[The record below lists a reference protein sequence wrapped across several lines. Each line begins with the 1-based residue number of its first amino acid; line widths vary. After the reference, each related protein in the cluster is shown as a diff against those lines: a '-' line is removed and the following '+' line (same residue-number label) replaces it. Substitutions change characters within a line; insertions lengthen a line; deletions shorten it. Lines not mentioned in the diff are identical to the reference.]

1 MGEFGIGQPVRRF
14 EDKRLLSG
22 NGRFQNDNNLLGQAY
37 AYVLRSPHAHARIR
51 ALDLTTAKAAPGVV
65 LIMTGDDLVEAKL
78 GVMGVPF
85 QRKRPD
91 GSPMFARAFL
101 GLAQGT
107 VRYVG
112 EPVAFV
118 VAETLAQAKDA
129 AELIDID
136 YEALPSVTDTA
147 EAAEGK
153 IAVWDECP
161 DNISNLF
168 EAGNK
173 AATEAAFARA
183 AHIVKRRYVISRV
196 YAHFMEPR
204 GAIGVWDPGEERFTL
219 YADVQYPH
227 RVRQALATRIFKIPE
242 SKIRVIA
249 GDVGGGFG
257 TKGWQYPEHRLVL
270 LAAKKLRRPV
280 KWICERSEAIQADE
294 HARDNVS
301 DAELA
306 LDKDGKFLGL
316 RVKTLANVGAYIS
329 SERNLL
335 ATFGNVGT
343 LTGTYDIPAAYVAV
357 LAVMANTNGTAPYR
371 GAGRPEATYVIERLI
386 DDAARELGF
395 DPVELRTKNLIPAS
409 AMPYKTA
416 LNLNYDCGDFPA
428 NQQKALAQADWAGFP
443 ARRDEA
449 KARGKLRGIGIA
461 NPIEKAAGPGQE
473 FAEIRFHP
481 SGNATLLMGSKNQG
495 QGHETTFKQV
505 LNEKLGLDPA
515 TVQYIDGDTDRV
527 AFGIGTNGSRST
539 VIGGSALWLAADKV
553 IAKGKRIAAHLLE
566 AADPDIEFAV
576 SSDGG
581 NFSVAGTDRRVSIT
595 DVAKASFQIRPPAA
609 WPRRRPLRDRH
620 LRPGRQ
626 HLSQWL
632 PYLRGRDRP
641 RYRRAGDRPL
651 RRHRRCRHG
660 GEPDWP
666 QGSDPWRRRARAG
679 PGADGAGRLR
689 SRIRAEPDRQLH
701 GLLHAARR
709 HDAPTW
715 RSRRTRCRPSA
726 IHWAPRAR
734 ARPARSARCRR
745 SSMPSSMRSRRSAS
759 KASTCRRPASAS
771 GRRCGMRVP
780 DLGGQARYNPSNLRG
795 RHPMLIVDAQI
806 HLWEKGTPSAHHR
819 QEPYSAEQAI
829 AGMDAAGV
837 DRALIH
843 PVMWDPDFERIGGRS
858 GAGIPRPLRHHGL
871 VLPRPAGEPRPRRA
885 LEGASGH
892 ARTSLLLQRTA

>member
-22 NGRFQNDNNLLGQAY
+22 NGRFQNDNNLLNQAQ

-51 ALDLTTAKAAPGVV
+51 SLDRSAAEGAPGVV
-65 LIMTGDDLVEAKL
+65 LIMTGDDLVDAKL

-91 GSPMFARAFL
+91 GSPMFVRAHL

-112 EPVAFV
+112 EPVAFI

-136 YEALPSVTDTA
+136 YEALPSVTDTV

-153 IAVWDECP
+153 IAVWADCP

-168 EAGNK
+168 EAGNN
-173 AATEAAFARA
+173 AATEAAFAKA
-183 AHIVKRRYVISRV
+183 ARIVKRRYVISRV

-280 KWICERSEAIQADE
+280 KWTCERSEAIQADE
-294 HARDNVS
+294 HARDNVT

-306 LDKDGKFLGL
+306 LDQDGRFLGL

-343 LTGTYDIPAAYVAV
+343 LVGVYDIPAADVAV

-395 DPVELRTKNLIPAS
+395 DPIELRAKNLIPPS
-409 AMPYKTA
+409 ALPCKTA
-416 LNLNYDCGDFPA
+416 LGLNYDCGDFPA
-428 NQQKALAQADWAGFP
+428 NQAKAMAQADWAGFP

-495 QGHETTFKQV
+495 QGHETVFKQV
-505 LNEKLGLDPA
+505 LNERLGLDPA
-515 TVQYIDGDTDRV
+515 SVQYIDGDTDRV

-539 VIGGSALWLAADKV
+539 VIGGSALWMAADKV

-566 AADPDIEFAV
+566 AADIDIEFT
-576 SSDGG
+576 DGD
-581 NFSVAGTDRRVSIT
+581 FMVAGTDRRINIT
-595 DVAKASFQIRPPAA
+595 DVARASFQ
-609 WPRRRPLRDRH
+609 
-620 LRPGRQ
+620 
-626 HLSQWL
+626 
-632 PYLRGRDRP
+632 
-641 RYRRAGDRPL
+641 
-651 RRHRRCRHG
+651 
-660 GEPDWP
+660 
-666 QGSDPWRRRARAG
+666 
-679 PGADGAGRLR
+679 AGRLPPGLEGGLYETGTFAPDDNTYPNGCHICEVEIDPDTGALDIVR
-689 SRIRAEPDRQLH
+689 YVVIDDVGTVVNPIGLKGQIHGGVAQGLGQALMEQVVYDRASGQNLTGSFMDY
-701 GLLHAARR
+701 
-709 HDAPTW
+709 
-715 RSRRTRCRPSA
+715 SM
-726 IHWAPRAR
+726 PRADTMPYIEITSNPVPTKR
-734 ARPARSARCRR
+734 NPLGAKGAGEAGTVGALPAIVNAVVDALSPLGVKSLDMPATSAR
-745 SSMPSSMRSRRSAS
+745 
-759 KASTCRRPASAS
+759 
-771 GRRCGMRVP
+771 
-780 DLGGQARYNPSNLRG
+780 
-795 RHPMLIVDAQI
+795 I
-806 HLWEKGTPSAHHR
+806 W
-819 QEPYSAEQAI
+819 QAI
-829 AGMDAAGV
+829 RDA
-837 DRALIH
+837 RA
-843 PVMWDPDFERIGGRS
+843 
-858 GAGIPRPLRHHGL
+858 
-871 VLPRPAGEPRPRRA
+871 
-885 LEGASGH
+885 
-892 ARTSLLLQRTA
+892 

>member
-22 NGRFQNDNNLLGQAY
+22 NGRYQSDNNLLGQAY
-37 AYVLRSPHAHARIR
+37 AYVLRSPHAHAHIR
-51 ALDLTTAKAAPGVV
+51 KLDLTAARAAAGVV
-65 LIMTGDDLVEAKL
+65 LIMTHDDLVEAGL
-78 GVMGVPF
+78 GAMGVPF

-91 GSPMFARAFL
+91 GSPMFARAHL

-112 EPVAFV
+112 EPIALV

-129 AELIDID
+129 AELIDIE
-136 YEALPSVTDTA
+136 YEMLPSVTDTA

-153 IAVWDECP
+153 IAVWPECP

-173 AATEAAFARA
+173 AAADAAFANA
-183 AHIVKRRYVISRV
+183 AHIVRRRYVISRV

-204 GAIGVWDPGEERFTL
+204 GAIGTWDPGEDRFTL

-242 SKIRVIA
+242 SRVRVIA

-257 TKGWQYPEHRLVL
+257 TKGWQYPEHRLML

-280 KWICERSEAIQADE
+280 KWTCERSECIQADE

-306 LDKDGKFLGL
+306 LDKEGKFLGL

-343 LTGTYDIPAAYVAV
+343 LVGVYDIPAAHVGVY
-357 LAVMANTNGTAPYR
+357 AVMANTNGTAPYR

-395 DPVELRTKNLIPAS
+395 DRIELRSKNLIP
-409 AMPYKTA
+409 PEKLPIKTS
-416 LNLNYDCGDFPA
+416 LGLNYDCGDFPA
-428 NQQKALAQADWAGFP
+428 NQQQALAEADWAGFA

-449 KARGKLRGIGIA
+449 KARGRLRGIGIA

-505 LNEKLGLDPA
+505 LNEKLGIDPHA
-515 TVQYIDGDTDRV
+515 VQYIDGDTDRV

-539 VIGGSALWLAADKV
+539 VIGGSALWMAADKV

-566 AADPDIEFAV
+566 AAEADIEFTTNE
-576 SSDGG
+576 DGG
-581 NFSVAGTDRRVSIT
+581 SFAVAGTDRRLSLT
-595 DVAKASFQIRPPAA
+595 DIAKASFQ
-609 WPRRRPLRDRH
+609 
-620 LRPGRQ
+620 
-626 HLSQWL
+626 
-632 PYLRGRDRP
+632 
-641 RYRRAGDRPL
+641 
-651 RRHRRCRHG
+651 
-660 GEPDWP
+660 
-666 QGSDPWRRRARAG
+666 
-679 PGADGAGRLR
+679 AGRLPR
-689 SRIRAEPDRQLH
+689 DLEGGLYETGTFAPEDNTYPNGCHVCEVEIDPDTGALDIVRYVVIDDVGTVVNPLGLKGQIHGGVAQGLGQALMEQVVYDRQSGQNLT
-701 GLLHAARR
+701 GSFMDYAM
-709 HDAPTW
+709 
-715 RSRRTRCRPSA
+715 
-726 IHWAPRAR
+726 PRADTMPHMEIHSHGVPTKR
-734 ARPARSARCRR
+734 NPLGAKGAGEAGTVGALPAIVNAVLDALTPLGVKDITMPATPAR
-745 SSMPSSMRSRRSAS
+745 
-759 KASTCRRPASAS
+759 
-771 GRRCGMRVP
+771 
-780 DLGGQARYNPSNLRG
+780 
-795 RHPMLIVDAQI
+795 I
-806 HLWEKGTPSAHHR
+806 W
-819 QEPYSAEQAI
+819 QAI
-829 AGMDAAGV
+829 REA
-837 DRALIH
+837 RA
-843 PVMWDPDFERIGGRS
+843 
-858 GAGIPRPLRHHGL
+858 
-871 VLPRPAGEPRPRRA
+871 
-885 LEGASGH
+885 
-892 ARTSLLLQRTA
+892 

>member
-1 MGEFGIGQPVRRF
+1 MGEFGIGQPVKRF
-14 EDKRLLSG
+14 EDRRLL
-22 NGRFQNDNNLLGQAY
+22 NGLGHFQNDNNLLGQLY
-37 AYVLRSPHAHARIR
+37 AYMLRSPHAHARIR
-51 ALDLTTAKAAPGVV
+51 TLDLTAAKAASGVA

-78 GVMGVPF
+78 GAMGVPF

-91 GSPMFARAFL
+91 GSPMFARAHL

-118 VAETLAQAKDA
+118 VADTLARAKDA

-136 YEALPSVTDTA
+136 YEILPSVTDTA
-147 EAAEGK
+147 DAAEGK
-153 IAVWDECP
+153 IAVWSECP

-173 AATEAAFARA
+173 AAADAALAGA
-183 AHIVKRRYVISRV
+183 THVVKRRYVISRV

-242 SKIRVIA
+242 SHIRVIA

-270 LAAKKLRRPV
+270 LAARKLRRPV
-280 KWICERSEAIQADE
+280 KWTCERSECIQADE
-294 HARDNVS
+294 HARDNVT

-343 LTGTYDIPAAYVAV
+343 LVGTYDIPAAYVGV
-357 LAVMANTNGTAPYR
+357 YAVMANTNGTAPYR

-395 DPVELRTKNLIPAS
+395 DRAVLRAKNLIP
-409 AMPYKTA
+409 PDKLPVKTA
-416 LNLNYDCGDFPA
+416 LGLNYDCGDFPA
-428 NQQKALAQADWAGFP
+428 NQKQAMAEADWAGFA

-505 LNEKLGLDPA
+505 LNEKLGLDPSV
-515 TVQYIDGDTDRV
+515 VQYIDGDTDRV

-539 VIGGSALWLAADKV
+539 VIGGSALWMAADKV

-566 AADPDIEFAV
+566 AAEADIEFT
-576 SSDGG
+576 DG
-581 NFSVAGTDRRVSIT
+581 NFAVAGTDRRLTIT
-595 DVAKASFQIRPPAA
+595 EVARASFQAA
-609 WPRRRPLRDRH
+609 R
-620 LRPGRQ
+620 
-626 HLSQWL
+626 L
-632 PYLRGRDRP
+632 PKELEGGLYETGTFAPDDNTYPNGCHVSEVEIDPDTGELEIV
-641 RYRRAGDRPL
+641 RYVVIDDVGTVVNPFGL
-651 RRHRRCRHG
+651 KGQIHG
-660 GEPDWP
+660 GVA
-666 QGSDPWRRRARAG
+666 QGLGQALMEQVVYDRESGQNLTGSFMDYAMPRADVMPYMEIHSNPVPTKRN
-679 PGADGAGRLR
+679 PLGAKGAGEAGTVGALPAIVNAVIDALAPLGVKTLEMPATPA
-689 SRIRAEPDRQLH
+689 RIWQAI
-701 GLLHAARR
+701 
-709 HDAPTW
+709 HDA
-715 RSRRTRCRPSA
+715 R
-726 IHWAPRAR
+726 
-734 ARPARSARCRR
+734 
-745 SSMPSSMRSRRSAS
+745 M
-759 KASTCRRPASAS
+759 
-771 GRRCGMRVP
+771 
-780 DLGGQARYNPSNLRG
+780 
-795 RHPMLIVDAQI
+795 
-806 HLWEKGTPSAHHR
+806 
-819 QEPYSAEQAI
+819 
-829 AGMDAAGV
+829 
-837 DRALIH
+837 
-843 PVMWDPDFERIGGRS
+843 
-858 GAGIPRPLRHHGL
+858 
-871 VLPRPAGEPRPRRA
+871 
-885 LEGASGH
+885 
-892 ARTSLLLQRTA
+892 